1 MSRPL
6 LAVEQ
11 VSKRFGGVRA
21 LSEVSLEVRQG
32 EVLSLIGPNGAGKTT
47 LFNVITGFI
56 RPDAGQ
62 VFFGQRNISDLPPE
76 AICRRGLVRTF
87 QASRVFGRMSLLG
100 NVMVGAMSWAPSLA
114 EAEEAARGAL
124 DFFGARM
131 QQYLYRPAGKLSFAN
146 RRRAEIAR
154 ALATRPTLLALDEP
168 TAGMNPAETQ
178 ELMQLILSLRG
189 SGLTVFVIEHDM
201 TLVMGISDRIVVLN
215 QGELLTEGRPEA
227 VRNNPKVIEAY
238 LGRPTAPA

>member
-131 QQYLYRPAGKLSFAN
+131 QQYLHRPAGKLSFAN